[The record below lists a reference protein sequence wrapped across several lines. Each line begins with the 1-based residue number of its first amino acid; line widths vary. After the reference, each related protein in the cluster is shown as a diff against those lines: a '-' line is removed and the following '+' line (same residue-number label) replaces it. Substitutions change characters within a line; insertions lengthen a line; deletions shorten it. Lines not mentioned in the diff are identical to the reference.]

1 MKISKVL
8 LCAASLGLLAGTVQA
23 DGQLS
28 DTSGKRI
35 ALSNNYAGNSWR
47 QAMLQ
52 SWEEIGSAAVADG
65 AVSAA
70 DAYTTSENQATEQ
83 AAQIQNMILQGY
95 DAIVLNAASPTAL
108 NGAVKEACDA
118 GVTVVSFDGIVTEP
132 CAWRIAVDFAAMGKE
147 EVDFLATRL
156 PEGGNLLEIRGLA
169 GVFVDDE
176 ISKGIHEGVAE
187 HSQFKIVGS
196 VHGDWAQDVAQK
208 NVAGILP
215 SLPDVVGVVTQGGDG
230 YGTAQA
236 FKAAGRPTPLI
247 VLGNRQDEMAWWA
260 EQRDANGY
268 ETLSLSIAPGVA
280 SLAFWVAQQV
290 LAGEE
295 VPKDLTVPFLKV
307 TQDTLDETLAATPVG
322 SVANVTYTLEDAQA
336 VIADAK

>member
-1 MKISKVL
+1 MMISKML
-8 LCAASLGLLAGTVQA
+8 LSAAALAMAAGLAQA
-23 DGQLS
+23 QS

-52 SWEEIGSAAVADG
+52 TYEGTAKQAVADG
-65 AVSAA
+65 IVAAA

-147 EVDFLATRL
+147 EVDYLASRL
-156 PEGGNLLEIRGLA
+156 PDGGKLLEIRGLA

-176 ISKGIHEGVAE
+176 ISKGIHDGVSE
-187 HSQFKIVGS
+187 HKQFEIVGS

-208 NVAGILP
+208 AVAGILP
-215 SLPDVVGVVTQGGDG
+215 SLPEVVGVVTQGGDG
-230 YGTAQA
+230 YGAAQA

-247 VLGNRQDEMAWWA
+247 VLGNRQDELKWWA

-290 LAGEE
+290 LAGQE
-295 VPKDLTVPFLKV
+295 VPKDLTVPFLKI
-307 TQDTLDETLAATPVG
+307 TQDTLDASLATTPEG
-322 SVANVTYTLEDAQA
+322 SVANVTYTLEDAQN
-336 VIADAK
+336 VISGAK